1 MPGAKRVPVSHFYDF
16 GEFRVDPEQKLLF
29 LQGELVSLTPKAF
42 ETLLVLVES
51 HGHMVDKE
59 TLLRRV
65 WPGAFVE
72 EGSLTRNISVLRK
85 VLEEGARGQQWIE
98 TIPKR
103 GYRFVAGVRV
113 VKRPDEI
120 SARGATDPQQTAVR
134 SDKHSSPERRP
145 PNRLRRLIL
154 GVGGAGMALAVVIL
168 LLDLADRHLVRGSS
182 SAAGIHSLAVLP
194 LSNLSRDPDQEY
206 FADGMTDALITDLAK
221 IRSLRI
227 VSRTSVMQY
236 KTTHKT
242 VGQIARELGVD
253 GIVEGTVLRSGNRVR
268 VTAQL
273 IRAENDDHLWAEMYE
288 RDLGDALTLQGE
300 VAQAIADQV
309 RIQVT
314 PDERAQLSGFD
325 RVNPEVYDWYLRGR
339 YYWNKRDADG
349 LNRATVYFQQAIQKD
364 PQFALAYAGLA
375 DCYNVIVES
384 VSVSPPEA
392 LTKAKTAALKALSL
406 DDNLAEAHASL
417 AWVHFQLDW
426 DWAGADREF
435 RRAIELNPG
444 YATAHHWYAQY
455 LAAMGR
461 AEEAMGEMNRA
472 QQLDPLSLIIRLDTG
487 AVEYWC
493 RHLDWATEREQEVI
507 EMDPAYVRA
516 YFYLAISY
524 ADKGMFEESLEKF
537 RKGMELSGPGTH
549 PYREIEAWIY
559 ASNGRRGDATRII
572 RDVLAENAPV
582 ESYYLAEA
590 YAALG
595 NRDAAF
601 EMLDRAYRSHTYWM
615 VYLRVDPRL
624 DPLRS
629 DPRFQQL
636 LRRVGFTAPPVRE
649 SGCAEN
655 GSPAADRGYAQHPAN
670 RSSASAPSP
679 PISAASPTQSSSSL
693 TSIRPNH
700 CA

>member
-1 MPGAKRVPVSHFYDF
+1 
-16 GEFRVDPEQKLLF
+16 
-29 LQGELVSLTPKAF
+29 
-42 ETLLVLVES
+42 
-51 HGHMVDKE
+51 
-59 TLLRRV
+59 
-65 WPGAFVE
+65 
-72 EGSLTRNISVLRK
+72 
-85 VLEEGARGQQWIE
+85 
-98 TIPKR
+98 
-103 GYRFVAGVRV
+103 
-113 VKRPDEI
+113 
-120 SARGATDPQQTAVR
+120 
-134 SDKHSSPERRP
+134 
-145 PNRLRRLIL
+145 
-154 GVGGAGMALAVVIL
+154 
-168 LLDLADRHLVRGSS
+168 
-182 SAAGIHSLAVLP
+182 
-194 LSNLSRDPDQEY
+194 
-206 FADGMTDALITDLAK
+206 
-221 IRSLRI
+221 
-227 VSRTSVMQY
+227 
-236 KTTHKT
+236 
-242 VGQIARELGVD
+242 
-253 GIVEGTVLRSGNRVR
+253 
-268 VTAQL
+268 
-273 IRAENDDHLWAEMYE
+273 
-288 RDLGDALTLQGE
+288 
-300 VAQAIADQV
+300 
-309 RIQVT
+309 
-314 PDERAQLSGFD
+314 
-325 RVNPEVYDWYLRGR
+325 
-339 YYWNKRDADG
+339 
-349 LNRATVYFQQAIQKD
+349 
-364 PQFALAYAGLA
+364 
-375 DCYNVIVES
+375 
-384 VSVSPPEA
+384 
-392 LTKAKTAALKALSL
+392 
-406 DDNLAEAHASL
+406 
-417 AWVHFQLDW
+417 LDW

-435 RRAIELNPG
+435 RRALELNPG

-636 LRRVGFTAPPVRE
+636 LRRVGFTRE
-649 SGCAEN
+649 VI
-655 GSPAADRGYAQHPAN
+655 
-670 RSSASAPSP
+670 PS
-679 PISAASPTQSSSSL
+679 
-693 TSIRPNH
+693 
-700 CA
+700 